1 MPYARVDLGGADNA
15 SLVIALSRG
24 TLWWRRTAER
34 LLIERRAVDQT
45 DALVALAKSGTP
57 LGKLHAL
64 WTLKALGRLPDALIE
79 DTLSDAE
86 PGLRENA
93 LQLAEPRL
101 ATPAAAAAAL
111 ARAGVETDPRVGF
124 QIVATLG
131 SLPAA
136 AAADAQTRLLFDH
149 LDDLWIVRAALS
161 AGSDRAA
168 VYLDRALDSS
178 SGAVATDST
187 SRRSFF
193 HDLGVLVG
201 ARGQD
206 QEIAAR
212 LAARARGGTAL
223 LEVRAAGHSSQ
234 RWRVWRR
241 WSPRARR

>member
-1 MPYARVDLGGADNA
+1 MAPIYRIVPDGPAAPYAHVDLGGADNA
-15 SLVIALSRG
+15 SLVAALSRG

-34 LLIERRAVDQT
+34 LLIERKALDQT
-45 DALVALAKSGTP
+45 DALVALASGGSP

-64 WTLKALGRLPDALIE
+64 WTLNALGHLPDSSIVAALG
-79 DTLSDAE
+79 DAE

-93 LQLAEPRL
+93 LQLVESRL
-101 ATPAAAAAAL
+101 TTPAVASAVL
-111 ARAGVETDPRVGF
+111 ARASVETDPRVRF
-124 QIVATLG
+124 QLVATLG

-161 AGSDRAA
+161 AGSDRAP

-178 SGAVATDST
+178 SGAIATDSP

-206 QEIAAR
+206 QEIAR
-212 LAARARGGTAL
+212 TVGRASRWWGTAL
-223 LEVRAAGHSSQ
+223 LEGIGQ
-234 RWRVWRR
+234 GLK
-241 WSPRARR
+241 